1 MSTQYRLPMHPE
13 GAQEVNA
20 TLAIHRQ
27 GEQVAYFAAGV
38 PVFTHAAGDRVGQR
52 VAAVQLVELGLA
64 AQTELAA
71 ALGLHRST
79 LHRCQRKVRA
89 AGVLGV
95 VDAKPGPKGRHK
107 LTPPRLRQAQAHL
120 DEGTSIRATAAPL
133 GVSEATLR
141 HAIQRGE
148 LRVPPAARPPQ
159 GLGPRQRSDRDAQCP
174 GGVAVH
180 RETERARAATGHLA
194 EAAPR
199 FEAAEAVRGGGVLCA
214 LPALVHCGLLPVA
227 EQVYG
232 RLRHGFYG
240 LRSLLLTL
248 AVLALLRVRT
258 AEQVASHAPGEVGRL
273 LGLDRVPEV
282 KTLRR
287 KLAELA
293 ATRQATAFHR
303 GLAERWIA
311 QDPEAVG
318 FLYVDGHVR
327 PYHGHQHRL
336 PETHVAR
343 RRLCLP
349 ATTDFFVNAQDAAPV
364 FLVTAPANEKLIRML
379 RTAILPELRHLVG
392 PDRRLTVIFDR
403 EGWSPAFFTELL
415 RDGFEI
421 LTYRK
426 GKSRRWPGSAFAE
439 VTGTV
444 AGRAVTYTLAEKRV
458 RLKNGLRLR
467 EVRRLT
473 ATGHQTAVL
482 TSRTDLP
489 AIEVAARMF
498 ARWQQE
504 NFFRYMRH
512 SFALDALVTYA
523 AEPADPTRTVP
534 NPMRKRLQRQLAEVR
549 RRLAAQEQAY
559 GAKARANPEGRRPTM
574 RGFKIAHGKL
584 AQAIRTLQARVAR
597 LGQRLK
603 RLPARV
609 PIGELQPP
617 ETVVR
622 LAPEA
627 KLLTDSVKLT
637 AYRAETALVRLLGPH
652 YARTEEEGRALLRE
666 LFTSPAD
673 LLPDETA
680 SVLRVR
686 LHSLANPRSNRALVA
701 LCEALTATET
711 CFPGTKLRLVYEPP
725 VMQP

>member
-1 MSTQYRLPMHPE
+1 MHPE

-27 GEQVAYFAAGV
+27 GKQVAYFAAGV
-38 PVFTHAAGDRVGQR
+38 PVFTHAAEDRVGQR

-64 AQTELAA
+64 TRTELAP

-107 LTPPRLRQAQAHL
+107 LTPPTLQQAQAL
-120 DEGTSIRATAAPL
+120 LEQGTSIRATATAV
-133 GVSEATLR
+133 GVSEAILR
-141 HAIQRGE
+141 HALQRGE
-148 LRVPPAARPPQ
+148 LQVPPAARPPQ
-159 GLGPRQRSDRDAQCP
+159 GRRPRQRSDEDAQRP
-174 GGVAVH
+174 GGIAVH
-180 RETERARAATGHLA
+180 REPERAQAATGHLV

-199 FEAAEAVRGGGVLCA
+199 FEAAEAVRGAGVLCA
-214 LPALVHCGLLPVA
+214 LPALVSLGLLRGG

-232 RLRHGFYG
+232 RLRNGFYG
-240 LRSLLLTL
+240 LQSILLTL
-248 AVLALLRVRT
+248 AFMALLRVRT
-258 AEQVASHAPGEVGRL
+258 PEQLASHAPGEFGRC

-293 ATRQATAFHR
+293 AQRQAVAFHR
-303 GLAERWIA
+303 ALAAHWIA
-311 QDPEAVG
+311 QDAEALG

-327 PYHGHQHRL
+327 PYHGHKHRL

-349 ATTDFFVNAQDAAPV
+349 ATTDFFVNDSQAAPV
-364 FLVTAPANEKLIRML
+364 FLITAPAHDKLGQML
-379 RTAILPELRHLVG
+379 RREILPELRRQLG
-392 PDRRLTVIFDR
+392 PERRVTVVFDR
-403 EGWSPAFFTELL
+403 EGWSPTLFAELL
-415 RDGFEI
+415 QAGFEV

-426 GKSRRWPGSAFAE
+426 GKSRRWPEKAFTE
-439 VTGTV
+439 VTGVV
-444 AGRAVTYTLAEKRV
+444 AGREVTYTLAEKRV
-458 RLKNGLRLR
+458 RLSNGLKLR

-489 AIEVAARMF
+489 ALDLAARMF

-523 AEPADPTRTVP
+523 AEPADPARTVP
-534 NPMRKRLQRQLAEVR
+534 NPARQRLQRQRTELRRTLAVR
-549 RRLAAQEQAY
+549 EQAY
-559 GAKARANPEGRRPTM
+559 GAQARTNPEAHRPTM

-584 AQAIRTLQARVAR
+584 AQAIRTLQAQIAR
-597 LGQRLK
+597 LGERLK

-637 AYRAETALVRLLGPH
+637 AYRAESSLVRLLGSH

-666 LFTSPAD
+666 LFTGPAD
-673 LLPDETA
+673 LLPEETA
-680 SVLRVR
+680 GVLRVR

-701 LCEALTATET
+701 LCNALTATET

-725 VMQP
+725 VLQT

>member
-1 MSTQYRLPMHPE
+1 MPTQYRLPMHPE

-64 AQTELAA
+64 ARTELAA

-79 LHRCQRKVRA
+79 LHRCHRKVRA

-120 DEGTSIRATAAPL
+120 EQGTSIRATAAPL
-133 GVSEATLR
+133 GVSEASLR

-159 GLGPRQRSDRDAQCP
+159 GLGPRQRSEQDARSR
-174 GGVAVH
+174 GGLAVH
-180 RETERARAATGHLA
+180 RQPERALAATGRLP

-199 FEAAEAVRGGGVLCA
+199 FEAAEAVRDGGVLCA
-214 LPALVHCGLLPVA
+214 LPALVSLGLLRVG

-232 RLRHGFYG
+232 RLRNGFYG
-240 LRSLLLTL
+240 LRTILLTL
-248 AVLALLRVRT
+248 ACMALLRVRT
-258 AEQVASHAPGEVGRL
+258 PEQLASHAPGEFGRC

-287 KLAELA
+287 KLGELA
-293 ATRQATAFHR
+293 DQRKAHTFHR
-303 GLAERWIA
+303 GLAAHWIA
-311 QDPEAVG
+311 QDQAALG

-327 PYHGHQHRL
+327 PYHGHKHRL

-364 FLVTAPANEKLIRML
+364 FLITAPANDGLVRML
-379 RTAILPELRHLVG
+379 RSALLPEVRQLVG
-392 PDRRLTVIFDR
+392 PDRKVTVIFDR
-403 EGWSPAFFTELL
+403 EGWSPTLFAELL
-415 RDGFEI
+415 QAGFEI

-426 GKSRRWPGSAFAE
+426 GKSRRWPVKAFAE

-444 AGRAVTYTLAEKRV
+444 ASRAVTYTLAEKRV
-458 RLKNGLRLR
+458 RLSNGLRLR

-482 TSRTDLP
+482 TSRIDLS
-489 AIEVAARMF
+489 ALELAARMF

-534 NPMRKRLQRQLAEVR
+534 NPVRKRLQRQRTELR
-549 RRLAAQEQAY
+549 HRLAAQEQAY
-559 GAKARANPEGRRPTM
+559 GAQARTNPEAHRPTM

-584 AQAIRTLQARVAR
+584 AQAIRTLQAQIAR
-597 LGQRLK
+597 LAQRLK

-666 LFTSPAD
+666 VFSTPAD
-673 LLPDETA
+673 LLPDEA
-680 SVLRVR
+680 AGVLRVR
-686 LHSLANPRSNRALVA
+686 LHTLANPRSNQALAA
-701 LCEALTATET
+701 LCEALTATGT
-711 CFPGTKLRLVYEPP
+711 CFPATNLRLVYEPP
-725 VMQP
+725 VLQA